1 MNGENPKAVNHM
13 KRKSG
18 YAEVN
23 ETRLYYEIAGEGD
36 TVILIHGFSLD
47 VRQWNDQFEFLANQY
62 RVLRYDLRGFGKS
75 MTPTGIPY
83 THTDDLKALLDYL
96 NIQQAHVLG
105 HSFGGRV
112 AISFAILYPEMTLS
126 LIGADPAL
134 EGYDP
139 NNHSSKMLFEELN
152 KIWSAGK
159 DAGVEAARELWLQ
172 FSPFDASMKIPTVA
186 RRIKKMIEDY
196 SGWHWV
202 NDDTYQPISPPA
214 AEQLDKIHSPTLIL
228 VGSLNPKLIL
238 DACNF
243 MSEKIA
249 NAKKV
254 QIPGVSHM
262 LNMED
267 PNQFNIEV
275 LRFLQS
281 L

>member
-1 MNGENPKAVNHM
+1 MYHM
-13 KRKSG
+13 KIESG

-62 RVLRYDLRGFGKS
+62 RVLRYDMRGFGKS
-75 MTPTGIPY
+75 MTPTGKPY
-83 THTDDLKALLDYL
+83 THTDDLKALLEYL

-139 NNHSSKMLFEELN
+139 NNQSSKMLFEELN
-152 KIWSAGK
+152 RVWSVGN

-214 AEQLDKIHSPTLIL
+214 AEQLDKINSPTLIL
-228 VGSLNPKLIL
+228 VGSLNPQFIL
-238 DACNF
+238 GACNF
-243 MSEKIA
+243 LSEKVA
-249 NAKKV
+249 NATKV
-254 QIPGVSHM
+254 QILGVAHM

-267 PNQFNIEV
+267 PKQFNIEV
-275 LRFLQS
+275 LKFLQS

>member
-1 MNGENPKAVNHM
+1 MNRE
-13 KRKSG
+13 SG

-62 RVLRYDLRGFGKS
+62 RVLRYDMRGFGKS
-75 MTPTGIPY
+75 MTPTGTPY
-83 THTDDLKALLDYL
+83 THTDDLKALLEYL
-96 NIQQAHVLG
+96 NIQQAHILG

-112 AISFAILYPEMTLS
+112 AIAFALLYPEMTLS

-134 EGYDP
+134 EGYEP
-139 NNHSSKMLFEELN
+139 TNEPSKMVVEELN
-152 KIWSAGK
+152 RIWSAGK

-172 FSPFDASMKIPTVA
+172 FSPFGAAWKIPPVA
-186 RRIKKMIEDY
+186 RRIKEMIQDY

-214 AEQLDKIHSPTLIL
+214 SEQLDKIYPPTLIL
-228 VGSLNPKLIL
+228 VGSLNPQLIL

-243 MSEKIA
+243 MSEKVA
-249 NAKKV
+249 NAKEV

-275 LRFLQS
+275 LKFLQS